1 MKAAIGQKFG
11 RGEITEAEHDQVL
24 ANFESDIST
33 GVFAEV
39 NPAWA
44 DVFAKAESLASSHAA
59 ANLCRSLDTLHV
71 ALALQL
77 GATELCTFDQRQ
89 AVMARAV
96 GMVVIS

>member
-24 ANFESDIST
+24 ADFESDLST

-44 DVFAKAESLASSHAA
+44 DVFAKAESLASSHAGTS
-59 ANLCRSLDTLHV
+59 LCRSLDTLHV
-71 ALALQL
+71 VEL
-77 GATELCTFDQRQ
+77 GATELCTFDLRQ

-96 GMVVIS
+96 GLVVVS